1 MTRQELAELGLERLI
16 GTDLLRAYMHGY
28 FMDNKLYERSKVVAK
43 PSMYEEYQKEKN
55 RQREEKRK
63 EKRITM
69 KQKKTGVNAELAEK
83 WESGKKAVDER
94 FSALF
99 ENGDYE
105 IDKNSEEYRRAHAS
119 EMRGKKKAAVEEEE
133 EEESEEAMLDED
145 FDLLDTHDAMMTKKN
160 AKKDDKDSED
170 SEDSEESEENEENRG
185 RAASRKEREEKERIK
200 PKVRFYGVKEGSKIQ
215 IPTSKNEMKKE
226 VEKRKERRTMSL
238 GQRAK
243 ANERKGRR

>member
-1 MTRQELAELGLERLI
+1 
-16 GTDLLRAYMHGY
+16 
-28 FMDNKLYERSKVVAK
+28 
-43 PSMYEEYQKEKN
+43 
-55 RQREEKRK
+55 
-63 EKRITM
+63 
-69 KQKKTGVNAELAEK
+69 
-83 WESGKKAVDER
+83 
-94 FSALF
+94 
-99 ENGDYE
+99 
-105 IDKNSEEYRRAHAS
+105 
-119 EMRGKKKAAVEEEE
+119 
-133 EEESEEAMLDED
+133 
-145 FDLLDTHDAMMTKKN
+145 MMTKKN

-170 SEDSEESEENEENRG
+170 SENSEESEENEENRG